1 MPDHPNPFR
10 RFIGCDVG
18 KASLVFF
25 EPGNGCTQ
33 TIANRKADIE
43 AFAATLDAQCLIV
56 CEATGGHEALLLS
69 VLSEK
74 GIPAHRADA
83 RKVKAF
89 IRSFGILGKSDDIDA
104 RQLSAYAKERQASL
118 PLWREPGQNSQKLQ
132 ALVLAR
138 QDMVA
143 DRVAWTN
150 RLKAPGAGH
159 AGTHFEAV
167 LTCIREQIAAIEA
180 AIAALI
186 KDTAQLRQAEQVL
199 SAIQGIGATTA
210 ATLLALMPE
219 LGSLD
224 RRKAAALAGV
234 APHPR
239 RSATAIGYQR
249 TRGGRP
255 QVKKALFLAAM
266 SASKCNPQLR
276 PTYERLIKDGK
287 KPMVALTAVMRKLI
301 VIANAKLRDA
311 FQKTMPAI

>member
-25 EPGNGCTQ
+25 ELGNDATQ

-43 AFAATLDAQCLIV
+43 AFAATLDASCLVV

-69 VLSEK
+69 GLSAA
-74 GIPAHRADA
+74 GIAAHRADA

-104 RQLSAYAKERQASL
+104 RQLSHYAKERQASL
-118 PLWREPGQNSQKLQ
+118 PLWQVPDQNHQKLQ

-159 AGTHFEAV
+159 AATHFEAV
-167 LTCIREQIAAIEA
+167 LTCIQNQIAAIEA

-186 KDTAQLRQAEQVL
+186 KQTARLRQAGQVL
-199 SAIQGIGATTA
+199 SAIPGIGATTA
-210 ATLLALMPE
+210 ATLIALMPE

-234 APHPR
+234 APHPK
-239 RSATAIGYQR
+239 RSATAIAYQR

-255 QVKKALFLAAM
+255 QVKRALFLAAM

-276 PTYERLIKDGK
+276 PTFERLIKEGK

-311 FQKTMPAI
+311 IKERPSPI

>member
-1 MPDHPNPFR
+1 MDQPPQS
-10 RFIGCDVG
+10 
-18 KASLVFF
+18 A
-25 EPGNGCTQ
+25 
-33 TIANRKADIE
+33 
-43 AFAATLDAQCLIV
+43 
-56 CEATGGHEALLLS
+56 GG
-69 VLSEK
+69 
-74 GIPAHRADA
+74 R
-83 RKVKAF
+83 
-89 IRSFGILGKSDDIDA
+89 
-104 RQLSAYAKERQASL
+104 
-118 PLWREPGQNSQKLQ
+118 
-132 ALVLAR
+132 
-138 QDMVA
+138 
-143 DRVAWTN
+143 
-150 RLKAPGAGH
+150 H

-234 APHPR
+234 APHPK
-239 RSATAIGYQR
+239 RSATTVGYQR

-311 FQKTMPAI
+311 FHTHRLSTELMTARGNAAAKVTPF